1 MSKKQKN
8 MLYGVYD
15 DADQFLTSAY
25 KMKDL
30 GAPIDDCYTPH
41 PVHGIEKAVGI
52 KRTRLTIG
60 AFICGSLGTLSAV
73 ALQMYTNIFDW
84 PMIIGGKPND
94 GYMPSFIPVT
104 FELTVLFTAFGMMIL
119 FFYRN
124 KMVHGQREK
133 LVDLRQ
139 TDDLYI
145 ISLDLDHQTLSKE
158 ELSNA
163 MKEGG
168 AIDIREKG
176 VSK

>member
-1 MSKKQKN
+1 
-8 MLYGVYD
+8 MLYGVYN
-15 DADQFLTSAY
+15 DADQFLSSAF
-25 KMKDL
+25 KMKDI

-52 KRTRLTIG
+52 KRSRLTVG
-60 AFICGSLGTLSAV
+60 AFICGLTGTLSAIT
-73 ALQMYTNIFDW
+73 LQLYTNIFDW
-84 PMIIGGKPND
+84 SMIVGGKPND

-104 FELTVLFTAFGMMIL
+104 FELTILFTAFGMMFL

-124 KMVHGQREK
+124 NMIHGKREA

-145 ISLDLDHQTLSKE
+145 ISLDMDKQSMGKD
-158 ELSNA
+158 ELSNTLRA
-163 MKEGG
+163 GG
-168 AIDIREKG
+168 AIDIREEG

>member
-1 MSKKQKN
+1 MSKKSNN

-15 DADQFLTSAY
+15 DADQFLKSAY
-25 KMKDL
+25 KMKDM
-30 GAPIDDCYTPH
+30 GVAMEDCYTPH
-41 PVHGIEKAVGI
+41 PVHGIEKAMDI

-60 AFICGSLGTLSAV
+60 AFICGSLGAISAV
-73 ALQMYTNIFDW
+73 TLEMYTNIFDF
-84 PMIIGGKPND
+84 PMNIGGKPND

-104 FELTVLFTAFGMMIL
+104 FELTILFTAFGMMIL

-124 KMVHGQREK
+124 RMIHGQREK

-145 ISLDLDHQTLSKE
+145 ISINMDKQKLGRE
-158 ELSNA
+158 ELGDVLKQN
-163 MKEGG
+163 G

>member
-1 MSKKQKN
+1 
-8 MLYGVYD
+8 MLYSVYD
-15 DADQFLTSAY
+15 DADQFLKSAY
-25 KMKDL
+25 KMKDM
-30 GAPIDDCYTPH
+30 GVAIDDCYTPH

-60 AFICGSLGTLSAV
+60 AFICGSLGTISAV
-73 ALQMYTNIFDW
+73 ALEMFTNIFDW
-84 PMIIGGKPND
+84 PMQIGGKPND
-94 GYMPSFIPVT
+94 GYIPTFIPVT
-104 FELTVLFTAFGMMIL
+104 FELTILFTAFGMMIL

-124 KMVHGQREK
+124 RMIHGQREK

-145 ISLDLDHQTLSKE
+145 ISINMDNQKVSRE
-158 ELSNA
+158 ELGNVLKA
-163 MKEGG
+163 NG